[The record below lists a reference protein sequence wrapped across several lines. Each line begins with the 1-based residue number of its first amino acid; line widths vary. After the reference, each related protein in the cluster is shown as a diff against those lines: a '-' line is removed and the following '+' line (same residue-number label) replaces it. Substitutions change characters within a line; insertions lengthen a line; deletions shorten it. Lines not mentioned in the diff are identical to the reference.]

1 LAPNGKY
8 RYSFLVKNFDPISTV
23 FNGTIDISIISKEG
37 KPVRYD
43 TFDLINFE
51 SGEKKILSIEAMTG
65 IVDVHGDAGIE
76 KYGYSIKTIPE
87 TYNREGFNVIQQYM
101 LDDNY
106 DLLKEYK

>member
-1 LAPNGKY
+1 
-8 RYSFLVKNFDPISTV
+8 
-23 FNGTIDISIISKEG
+23 
-37 KPVRYD
+37 
-43 TFDLINFE
+43 
-51 SGEKKILSIEAMTG
+51 MTG